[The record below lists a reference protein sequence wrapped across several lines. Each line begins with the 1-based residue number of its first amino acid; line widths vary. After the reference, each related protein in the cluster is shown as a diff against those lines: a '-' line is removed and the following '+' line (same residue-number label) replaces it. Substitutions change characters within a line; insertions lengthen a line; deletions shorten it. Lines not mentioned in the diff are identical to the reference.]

1 MWLVTGL
8 LQWSFLLNDF
18 PKSHANAQPSS
29 SCVFRRNNGT
39 LDSDSGRRPELQ
51 RGDYERQMC
60 CHLLL
65 SECLAHDLGR
75 PRGLVGLLT
84 SRSALSLAG
93 DNALLATSRTC
104 SGYWNCII
112 CLEQERTSM
121 RPWGYLI
128 SICQIINECAIIL
141 NFSCSTSPCIQSL
154 IADWVTGSFPFKVY
168 DSLNYLKPLLTQKC

>member
-1 MWLVTGL
+1 MLSRPVPVSSGETMAPWTVTVEGDP
-8 LQWSFLLNDF
+8 N
-18 PKSHANAQPSS
+18 
-29 SCVFRRNNGT
+29 C
-39 LDSDSGRRPELQ
+39 
-51 RGDYERQMC
+51 RGVTTSVKLC
-60 CHLLL
+60 CYLLL

-84 SRSALSLAG
+84 SRSALFLAG

-112 CLEQERTSM
+112 CLEQERTSR

-141 NFSCSTSPCIQSL
+141 NCSCSTSPCIQSL

-168 DSLNYLKPLLTQKC
+168 DSSNYLKPLLTQKC

>member
-1 MWLVTGL
+1 MTVEGDP
-8 LQWSFLLNDF
+8 N
-18 PKSHANAQPSS
+18 
-29 SCVFRRNNGT
+29 C
-39 LDSDSGRRPELQ
+39 
-51 RGDYERQMC
+51 RGWITIVKLC

-84 SRSALSLAG
+84 SRLALSLAG
-93 DNALLATSRTC
+93 DNALLATSRIC

-112 CLEQERTSM
+112 CLEQERTSI
-121 RPWGYLI
+121 RPWEYLI

-141 NFSCSTSPCIQSL
+141 NCSCSTSPCIQSL
-154 IADWVTGSFPFKVY
+154 IADRVPGSFPFKVY